1 MQMRLA
7 IPDLKIRYRVYF
19 MTVVLAVLVFFIVIN
34 LTFFLNPPKAVI
46 CAALA
51 LVVVFEIQY
60 IVRFK
65 KVFHNH
71 HSAIMGFILLLILI
85 PVLGGDSSRGRMWIF
100 ILPLVIFYTQD
111 FRTSLIFLSLS
122 VLFALITQILS
133 IFDLITAQVPYT
145 LEQVIVFF
153 LIALIACIYEK
164 TIRNDEKII
173 KKNLYTDQLTNLANR
188 RKLIYDLQCPL
199 NSEGVI
205 LALINIDDFKEIN
218 DLFDAST
225 GDKVIK
231 HLSKIIKESEFA
243 SKDERI
249 YRLHSDE
256 FAVVFNCEEKR
267 NCELFIRNLI
277 NDLSRPFLMEND
289 EILITVSIGVSDCTF
304 SPLVQADI
312 ALKKAKE
319 RKEHIVFFDKS
330 FKIIE
335 KYDENRLIL
344 LRLRKALETDN
355 IIPFFQPVYDISRKT
370 ITRYESLVR
379 LVDTEKVYAPSSFLE
394 ISKRSKL
401 YHNIT
406 RAMINKTFEAFNE
419 SDYSFSININYD
431 DILNRETESLLI
443 EKIKNFSFP
452 SRIMLELLETE
463 KIEDCHEVRSFINQV
478 KGFGCK
484 IAVDDFGSGY
494 SNFNYI
500 ISLNVDFIKIDSS
513 LIKNIDSDFNSQIIT
528 KSIVGFAKEMG
539 IKTIAEYVHNE
550 SVLKKIRELDID
562 YAQGYFIGKP
572 ASELQRLPSFAEI

>member
-7 IPDLKIRYRVYF
+7 IPDLKIRYRIYF
-19 MTVVLAVLVFFIVIN
+19 MTVVLAVLVFFTVIN
-34 LTFFLNPPKAVI
+34 LTYFLSLSKAVI
-46 CAALA
+46 CAVLA

-60 IVRFK
+60 IVRFN

-111 FRTSLIFLSLS
+111 FKTSLIFLSLS
-122 VLFALITQILS
+122 VFLALITQILS
-133 IFDLITAQVPYT
+133 IFNLITSQVPYT

-153 LIALIACIYEK
+153 LIVLIACIYEK

-173 KKNLYTDQLTNLANR
+173 KNNLYTDQLTNLPNR
-188 RKLIYDLQCPL
+188 RKLIYELQHQI

-218 DLFDAST
+218 DLFGAST

-231 HLSKIIKESEFA
+231 HLSKIIKEGKFA
-243 SKDERI
+243 NKEPRI

-256 FAVVFNCEEKR
+256 FAVVFKCDEKR

-277 NDLSRPFLMEND
+277 NDLSEPFFMEND
-289 EILITVSIGVSDCTF
+289 EILITVSIGVSDCTLF
-304 SPLVQADI
+304 PLEQADI

-330 FKIIE
+330 FKTIE
-335 KYDENRLIL
+335 KFDENRLIL

-355 IIPFFQPVYDISRKT
+355 VIPFFQPVFDIKSNT

-379 LVDTEKVYAPSSFLE
+379 LVDSGKIYSPLSFLE

-419 SDYSFSININYD
+419 SNYSFSININYD

-443 EKIKNFSFP
+443 EKIKNFSSP

-463 KIEDCHEVRSFINQV
+463 KIEDCHEVRSFINRV

-513 LIKNIDSDFNSQIIT
+513 LIKYIDSDFNSQIIT
-528 KSIVGFAKEMG
+528 RSIVSFAKEMG

-572 ASELQRLPSFAEI
+572 ASELQRLPAFAEI